1 LRKSRNS
8 ADLYNSTKGSHP
20 SSYFSLKTNTKTTRN
35 NGLSKANEY
44 SQSWNNYIGGAPG
57 QGKFFQ
63 GLRNELSCIEQDSFI
78 LANYEPAKYSNK
90 RNGIITAY
98 GANTNQGIIR

>member
-1 LRKSRNS
+1 MRTTEGKLFKS
-8 ADLYNSTKGSHP
+8 
-20 SSYFSLKTNTKTTRN
+20 
-35 NGLSKANEY
+35 
-44 SQSWNNYIGGAPG
+44 
-57 QGKFFQ
+57 
-63 GLRNELSCIEQDSFI
+63 LRNELSCIEQESML